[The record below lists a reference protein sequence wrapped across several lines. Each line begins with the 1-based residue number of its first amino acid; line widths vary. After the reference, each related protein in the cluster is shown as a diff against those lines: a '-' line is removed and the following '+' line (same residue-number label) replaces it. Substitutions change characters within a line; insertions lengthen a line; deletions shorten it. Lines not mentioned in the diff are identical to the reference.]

1 MVWYGKGRRE
11 CVVVVVEKMAYHL
24 GRFSGEP
31 SGVVGGEVGL
41 LVVGVGV
48 GVGDGFGITDKLA
61 LAMRGT
67 TVDVRVAVALRRA
80 CLLHVLNGC
89 MMFVCAMNCMK
100 QGNNN
105 TATSGL

>member
-1 MVWYGKGRRE
+1 MVWFGKSRRG
-11 CVVVVVEKMAYHL
+11 CVVDVVENMTYHL

-31 SGVVGGEVGL
+31 SGVVGGEDGL

-48 GVGDGFGITDKLA
+48 DDRFGITDKLA

-80 CLLHVLNGC
+80 CLLNVLNGC
-89 MMFVCAMNCMK
+89 MMSVCAVDYMK
-100 QGNNN
+100 KGNNN
-105 TATSGL
+105 TATSEL

>member
-1 MVWYGKGRRE
+1 ME
-11 CVVVVVEKMAYHL
+11 NMTYHL

-41 LVVGVGV
+41 LVVGVV
-48 GVGDGFGITDKLA
+48 VDDGFGITDKLA

-67 TVDVRVAVALRRA
+67 TADVRVAVARRRA
-80 CLLHVLNGC
+80 CLRNVLNGC
-89 MMFVCAMNCMK
+89 MIYVYAVDYMK
-100 QGNNN
+100 KGNNN

>member
-1 MVWYGKGRRE
+1 MQ
-11 CVVVVVEKMAYHL
+11 KMADHL

-48 GVGDGFGITDKLA
+48 DDGFGITDKLA

-67 TVDVRVAVALRRA
+67 TADVRVAVARRRA
-80 CLLHVLNGC
+80 CLLNVLNGC
-89 MMFVCAMNCMK
+89 MMFVYAVKCMK
-100 QGNNN
+100 KGNND
-105 TATSGL
+105 TATSEL